1 MLKYYLFKIAHS
13 IACALPLSF
22 VYRVAVFLADI
33 KYALSRTDRRAV
45 RENLQVI
52 CGERP
57 DLDGVA
63 REVFR
68 NFAKYLV
75 DFFRMPRFTR
85 SFLETHVEFENLHY
99 LQEALS
105 RKQGVI
111 IMTAHIG
118 NWELG
123 GLTLGRMGYP
133 LTAVALPHKE
143 PALDEF
149 FNRQRAEGG
158 VTVVSVRHAIRRC
171 LRALRENKI
180 VALLADRD
188 FSATGEVMPMF
199 GRATMV
205 PRGLAMFAYRTG
217 AVILPMFLRR
227 KAGSLVG
234 YTLTIDAPLEYPEN
248 FRQMDEPRFIR
259 EMMRRQVAVLEEYIR
274 RDPSQWLIFRRFW
287 VDQETG
293 PERIAS
299 T

>member
-1 MLKYYLFKIAHS
+1 MLKFYLFKIAHG

-22 VYRVAVFLADI
+22 VYRLAVLLSDI
-33 KYALSRTDRRAV
+33 KYLLSQADRRAV
-45 RENLQVI
+45 RENLCVI
-52 CGERP
+52 CGNRS
-57 DLDGVA
+57 DLDA
-63 REVFR
+63 MTREVFR

-85 SFLETHVEFENLHY
+85 AFLEEHVEFENLQY
-99 LQEALS
+99 LQEALA

-143 PALDEF
+143 QALDEF

-158 VTVVSVRHAIRRC
+158 VTVVPVRLAIRRC
-171 LRALRENKI
+171 LRALGENKI

-188 FSATGEVMPMF
+188 FSATGELMMLF
-199 GRATMV
+199 GKPVMV

-227 KAGSLVG
+227 KPGTLVG
-234 YTLTIDAPLEYPEN
+234 YTLTIDRPLEYPDN
-248 FRQMDEPRFIR
+248 FRDMDEDQLTR
-259 EMMRRQVAVLEEYIR
+259 ELMRQQVEVLEKHILQ
-274 RDPSQWLIFRRFW
+274 DPSQWLLFRRFW
-287 VDQETG
+287 TDGDCE
-293 PERIAS
+293 PERITS